1 MLPHHEKGCTMF
13 GETNSELTFNLD
25 EDTGVARI
33 ELLLRRA
40 WVEVDSVVK
49 DNAPDETLERPV
61 VDHRFNNLPA
71 ATQVHAG
78 DRCVDLREGSPDL
91 LLWQPTA
98 GKTDVSGGKPISI
111 IAEPMD
117 GNVLLDLHG
126 DVGKGK
132 GLIEP
137 DRVLLNNE
145 TADGFIDV
153 IVHLMFSESCLEFGG
168 FSFCFQKLHLVLEC
182 DLKDLINRDA
192 A

>member
-1 MLPHHEKGCTMF
+1 MF
-13 GETNSELTFNLD
+13 GKPDYQLSLNLD
-25 EDTGVARI
+25 EDTGIARI

-49 DNAPDETLERPV
+49 DDAPDESLERPV
-61 VDHRFNNLPA
+61 IDHRFNKLPA
-71 ATQVHAG
+71 ATQIHSG

-91 LLWQPTA
+91 IHWIPPG
-98 GKTDVSGGKPISI
+98 GKANVSGGKPIPV

-117 GNVLLDLHG
+117 GNILLDLHG
-126 DVGKGK
+126 NVGKGE

-153 IVHLMFSESCLEFGG
+153 IIHIMFSESCLEFDGL
-168 FSFCFQKLHLVLEC
+168 SFCFQKLHLVLEC